1 MDNEWMII
9 YIVYDCYGISRNNFD
24 QMSYKVLL
32 IWTICL
38 SPFGNNLKLF
48 TTAYP
53 LLIMNCSRVDFHI
66 NDAVLDFLLIK
77 SETHRDNIVSGLRMV
92 WWGGGRIP
100 AWHSNL

>member
-9 YIVYDCYGISRNNFD
+9 YIVYDCYGIYRNNFD
-24 QMSYKVLL
+24 QMTYKVLL

-77 SETHRDNIVSGLRMV
+77 SETQHWPDTDIDQ
-92 WWGGGRIP
+92 I
-100 AWHSNL
+100 